1 MLNLNGVLAVLDH
14 HVAIN
19 WDDGPTLLKMGAQ
32 VRYHTAESA
41 TTKLLRVNASQR
53 YSDDPLSF
61 GSANAEIRAMWVW
74 QERNLANGNGWT
86 AQLSVKNESE
96 DELYLDAL
104 DIIRIDS
111 GFGGV
116 FSLGA
121 PTGLWQCA
129 FEGKLLSS
137 GDGVGTLVETRPEQ
151 SSGGIASLKNWDV
164 WSPNTGTA
172 NGFTRNREMLIQPSA
187 SNRSQPPALLFR
199 MLGPVDGP
207 TTELQLE
214 ITGEKFERFSA
225 RLRSEG
231 TLIGSGVTLTSPE
244 VFVVAGDDAEEIKR
258 LRD

>member
-1 MLNLNGVLAVLDH
+1 MLNTNGVLAVLDH

-53 YSDDPLSF
+53 YSDDPVSF

-74 QERNLANGNGWT
+74 QEHSAGWT

-104 DIIRIDS
+104 DVIRIDS

-121 PTGLWQCA
+121 PTGLWQCG

-137 GDGVGTLVETRPEQ
+137 GRSSARTNRTAQSRGRQTPARPTALRAAERWSYSPQ
-151 SSGGIASLKNWDV
+151 PLTAASL
-164 WSPNTGTA
+164 
-172 NGFTRNREMLIQPSA
+172 RHCCSA
-187 SNRSQPPALLFR
+187 CWGLLMGQQRSCNL
-199 MLGPVDGP
+199 
-207 TTELQLE
+207 
-214 ITGEKFERFSA
+214 S
-225 RLRSEG
+225 
-231 TLIGSGVTLTSPE
+231 
-244 VFVVAGDDAEEIKR
+244 
-258 LRD
+258 